1 MVKKCILSYNSVE
14 PSSMTFVHLNNLEN
28 NTKKKTQN
36 QTTCCNRTWAQ
47 NREKIY
53 NKMLHVIKD
62 MLLHYGD

>member
-1 MVKKCILSYNSVE
+1 
-14 PSSMTFVHLNNLEN
+14 MTFVHLNNLEN

-36 QTTCCNRTWAQ
+36 QTTCCNRTWEQ